1 METANITGTVSLT
14 LTGRRRKEV
23 GEEEANVTH
32 IHAAKFKIWM

>member
-1 METANITGTVSLT
+1 METANITGTVSLA
-14 LTGRRRKEV
+14 GRRRKEV